1 MKESFIEQARN
12 ELSQAQA
19 SAAAVAQHKARLEK
33 ALGIESALVAATPD
47 VSEIIARI
55 ERLTNELSALR
66 HREREVVAVEAMVA
80 RARTDVNR
88 IMAEVNPFLAV
99 IKRHEDNLAAN
110 KSNHAVLKKEL
121 KSIQEQALLLE
132 KARQVYSPAGVRS
145 HILTSVTP
153 FLNIRTA
160 EYLNTLSD
168 GNIVAEWSTM
178 ETTKK
183 GEYRD
188 KFNISVTKTGSS
200 KSFQTLSG
208 GEKRKVRIACSL
220 VLQDLVASRASKNIE
235 LFIGDEIDDAL
246 DTAGLERLMG
256 ILEAKARERGT
267 VMIISHKEMKSWFRE
282 TITVEVKEG
291 RSYVV

>member
-1 MKESFIEQARN
+1 
-12 ELSQAQA
+12 
-19 SAAAVAQHKARLEK
+19 
-33 ALGIESALVAATPD
+33 
-47 VSEIIARI
+47 
-55 ERLTNELSALR
+55 
-66 HREREVVAVEAMVA
+66 
-80 RARTDVNR
+80 
-88 IMAEVNPFLAV
+88 
-99 IKRHEDNLAAN
+99 
-110 KSNHAVLKKEL
+110 
-121 KSIQEQALLLE
+121 
-132 KARQVYSPAGVRS
+132 
-145 HILTSVTP
+145 VTP
-153 FLNIRTA
+153 FLHIRTA

-168 GNIVAEWSTM
+168 GNIVAVWSTM

-188 KFNISVTKTGSS
+188 KFNISVIKTGSS

-220 VLQDLVASRASKNIE
+220 ALQDLVASRASKNIE

-282 TITVEVKEG
+282 IITVEVKEG

>member
-1 MKESFIEQARN
+1 
-12 ELSQAQA
+12 
-19 SAAAVAQHKARLEK
+19 
-33 ALGIESALVAATPD
+33 
-47 VSEIIARI
+47 
-55 ERLTNELSALR
+55 
-66 HREREVVAVEAMVA
+66 
-80 RARTDVNR
+80 
-88 IMAEVNPFLAV
+88 
-99 IKRHEDNLAAN
+99 
-110 KSNHAVLKKEL
+110 HAVLKNEL

-188 KFNISVTKTGSS
+188 KFNISVIKTGSS

-220 VLQDLVASRASKNIE
+220 ALQDLVASRASKNIE

-282 TITVEVKEG
+282 IITVEVKEG